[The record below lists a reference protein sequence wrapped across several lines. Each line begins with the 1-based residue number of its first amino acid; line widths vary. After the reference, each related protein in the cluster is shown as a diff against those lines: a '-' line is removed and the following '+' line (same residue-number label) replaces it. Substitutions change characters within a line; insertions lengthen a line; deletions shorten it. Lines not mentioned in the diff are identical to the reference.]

1 MPPSQDHFLK
11 GLLVECGIKNAVCW
25 APTDLASINKDPVI
39 AWNFAR
45 SYLLAKS
52 LSGLHSDVPNL
63 KPRKETRHSSHG
75 LDVTVLV
82 VSALETGAIQVTY
95 SVVLATG
102 GQHPSFSRD
111 QYWEPIG
118 AQNWASDCPEVRLS
132 RNGR

>member
-1 MPPSQDHFLK
+1 L
-11 GLLVECGIKNAVCW
+11 EI
-25 APTDLASINKDPVI
+25 ASSP
-39 AWNFAR
+39 
-45 SYLLAKS
+45 LLAKS
-52 LSGLHSDVPNL
+52 LSELHPDVPNL

-82 VSALETGAIQVTY
+82 VSALVVSALVVSALETGAIQVAY

-118 AQNWASDCPEVRLS
+118 A
-132 RNGR
+132 RN

>member
-1 MPPSQDHFLK
+1 MVRGHSRRERLRPSAQNLK
-11 GLLVECGIKNAVCW
+11 LTWQVART
-25 APTDLASINKDPVI
+25 ATYKDPVI

-45 SYLLAKS
+45 SHLLAKS
-52 LSGLHSDVPNL
+52 LSGLHPDVPSL

>member
-1 MPPSQDHFLK
+1 L
-11 GLLVECGIKNAVCW
+11 EI
-25 APTDLASINKDPVI
+25 ASSP
-39 AWNFAR
+39 
-45 SYLLAKS
+45 LLAKS
-52 LSGLHSDVPNL
+52 LSELHPDVPNL

-82 VSALETGAIQVTY
+82 VSALVVSALETGAIQVAY

-118 AQNWASDCPEVRLS
+118 A
-132 RNGR
+132 RN